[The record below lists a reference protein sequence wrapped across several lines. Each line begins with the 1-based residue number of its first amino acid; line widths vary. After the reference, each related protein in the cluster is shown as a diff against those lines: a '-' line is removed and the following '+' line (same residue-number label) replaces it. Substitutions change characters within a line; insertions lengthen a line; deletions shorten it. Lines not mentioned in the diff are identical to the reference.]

1 MAENL
6 IPFSITVTDPTADKR
21 VTVFEVPAG
30 LGQVQ
35 VVSAIAELTS
45 TVAEDDTNF
54 VKLTLQDGGAD
65 GTGTATVGAEL
76 TNLATGSNGAWTT
89 ATPKDFSISEVLLDE
104 GDRLMLKYDEGG
116 TVAPGDIRVS
126 GWLVRGKR

>member
-1 MAENL
+1 MPENF
-6 IPFSITVTDPTADKR
+6 IPFSITVTDPGADSR
-21 VTVFEVPAG
+21 HTIFEVPPG

-35 VVSAIAELTS
+35 VVAAIAECS
-45 TVAEDDTNF
+45 ATVAEHDTNF

-65 GTGTATVGAEL
+65 GTGTAAVGAEL
-76 TNLATGSNGAWTT
+76 TNLATGSNGAWT
-89 ATPKDFSISEVLLDE
+89 AADPKDFGVSEALLDE

-126 GWLVRGKR
+126 GWFVVGKR

>member
-1 MAENL
+1 MPENF
-6 IPFSITVTDPTADKR
+6 IPFSITVTDPAADAR

-35 VVSAIAELTS
+35 VVSAIAECS
-45 TVAEDDTNF
+45 ATVAEHDTNF

-65 GTGTATVGAEL
+65 GTGTTAVGAEL

-89 ATPKDFSISEVLLDE
+89 ATPKDFTVSEVLLDE

-126 GWLVRGKR
+126 GWLVVGKR